1 MPLSVLGVCREPREH
16 HPRIIITDK
25 QAGVSKTKMNILA
38 AHGLAYRPHIYGNCV
53 HTQYAALAERHIKD
67 RSYIGFDHQ
76 TFRQQI
82 RKHKAYITNYI
93 GKDMVPIPAKDIVA
107 GYSGGKRAVYERALV
122 NLRNGFDKKWAGVRM
137 FVKPDKIPYG
147 EILDKAPRAIQYRR
161 PEFNLLLGQF
171 LKPFEEKLYKLCRKG
186 LRVFAK
192 GRNLQQ
198 RAKDILEAY
207 NRFDNCK
214 VVELDHKKFDS
225 CVLKE
230 HLKTLHSIYLKAFNN
245 CYWLKF
251 LLGHQIYN
259 KGRSSNLTYKVT
271 GTRMSGD
278 FDTGLGNSLLNFLVL
293 CAALEAVDI
302 QNFHIYIDGDDSL
315 LFISAVD
322 VSKLDS
328 LNFNI
333 LGFETTM
340 AVKDLVTAEFC
351 KTKLIRCDPPVM
363 VRDPIRIISH
373 LQVCLKDYGPSTY
386 PEIWQG
392 KLICEYW
399 ANQGVP
405 YLMKF
410 FSSKLDKNIKYYIPT
425 EEHRR
430 WGMVRDHKIGKV
442 TPQAYRDLEDAY
454 GFGPIQAQLLF
465 TPIASA
471 YPESERISKHSKTQ
485 KKKRARYVWTP
496 ESIHRVRATFPTL
509 DCSPS
514 IRCGAGC
521 RCRDF
526 ESGRECWELALPAAH

>member
-1 MPLSVLGVCREPREH
+1 M
-16 HPRIIITDK
+16 TDK
-25 QAGVSKTKMNILA
+25 QAGVNKVKLNVLA
-38 AHGLAYRPHIYGNCV
+38 AHGMAYRPHVYGNCV

-67 RSYIGFDHQ
+67 RSYIGFDYH
-76 TFRQQI
+76 TFRRQI
-82 RKHKAYITNYI
+82 RKSMTYITRYM
-93 GKDMVPIPAKDIVA
+93 GKRLVPIPAKDIVA

-122 NLRNGFDKKWAGVRM
+122 NLRNGFDKRWANVRM

-161 PEFNLLLGQF
+161 PEFNLLLGQY
-171 LKPFEEKLYKLCRKG
+171 LKPFEERLYKLQRND

-198 RAKDILEAY
+198 RAQDILQAY
-207 NRFDNCK
+207 NSIDNCR

-225 CVLKE
+225 CVTHH
-230 HLKTLHSIYLKAFNN
+230 HLRTLHRIYLKAFGN
-245 CYWLKF
+245 CYWLRF
-251 LLGHQIYN
+251 LLNHQILN
-259 KGRSSNLTYKVT
+259 KGRSDYLKYKVL

-293 CAALEAVDI
+293 SAGLEEVGI
-302 QNFHIYIDGDDSL
+302 QNYHIYIDGDDSL
-315 LFISAVD
+315 LFMSETELY
-322 VSKLDS
+322 KLDN
-328 LNFNI
+328 LNFNV

-340 AVKDLVTAEFC
+340 AVKDLITAEFC

-363 VRDPIRIISH
+363 VRDPVRIISH
-373 LQVCLKDYGPSTY
+373 LQVCLKEYGEATY

-410 FSSKLDKNIKYYIPT
+410 FSTKLDNKMRFTIPT
-425 EEHRR
+425 EEMRR
-430 WGMVRDHKIGKV
+430 WGMVKDHKIGRV
-442 TPQAYRDLEDAY
+442 TPQAYKDLETAY
-454 GFGPIQAQLLF
+454 GFGPMQAQLLF
-465 TPIASA
+465 TPIACA
-471 YPESERISKHSKTQ
+471 YPESEKVRKHTKSQ
-485 KKKRARYVWTP
+485 KKNRVRYVWT
-496 ESIHRVRATFPTL
+496 SKSLHNIRTTFPTL

-521 RCRDF
+521 RCGDF
-526 ESGRECWELALPAAH
+526 QSSRECWELALPAAH